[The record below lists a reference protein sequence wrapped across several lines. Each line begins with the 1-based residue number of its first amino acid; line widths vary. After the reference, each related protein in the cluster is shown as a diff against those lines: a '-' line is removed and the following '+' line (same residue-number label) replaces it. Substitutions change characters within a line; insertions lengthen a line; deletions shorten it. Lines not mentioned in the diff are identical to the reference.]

1 LADAR
6 SRVLVRAAT
15 AGLVAVLVSVTG
27 GAVWAAAG
35 VDEAVQEIEQISS
48 RADAWAQA
56 GREVS
61 REESLGHAYLAEP
74 SEDLRLAF
82 RSLSGR
88 STPPTPPWRT
98 RSGRS
103 PTG

>member
-1 LADAR
+1 
-6 SRVLVRAAT
+6 VLVRAAT

-82 RSLSGR
+82 RSMSGR